1 MATITLYH
9 NPRCSKSREA
19 LQLLKDRGFEP
30 TIVEYM
36 KDVPSERDMELL
48 LHRLGIPA
56 EQLLRKGE
64 KLFKEKYKSL
74 RLNEHEWVKVMLE
87 HPRLIERPIVVKGHK
102 AVIGRP
108 IEKVED
114 LISKK

>member
-1 MATITLYH
+1 MASITLYH

-19 LQLLKDRGFEP
+19 LQLLKDQGIEP

-36 KDVPSERDMELL
+36 KNVPSVRDMELL
-48 LHRLGIPA
+48 LLRLGIPA

-64 KLFKEKYKSL
+64 KLFKEKYRSL
-74 RLNEHEWVKVMLE
+74 RLNEHEWIKVMIE
-87 HPRLIERPIVVKGHK
+87 NPRLIERPIVVKGHK

-108 IEKVED
+108 IEKVEE
-114 LISKK
+114 LISKR